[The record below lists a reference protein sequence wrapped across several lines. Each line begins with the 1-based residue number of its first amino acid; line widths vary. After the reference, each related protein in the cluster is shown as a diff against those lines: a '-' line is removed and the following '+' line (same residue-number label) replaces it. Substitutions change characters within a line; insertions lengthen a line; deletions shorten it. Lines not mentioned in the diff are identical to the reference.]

1 MTILPGVL
9 IVDDLPANRRML
21 ARTLSTL
28 NVEVIEAGS
37 GDEALGVVKRE
48 PHLFVAL
55 LDVRMPGMDGYA
67 LAESIRRVP
76 EATALPIIFISAH
89 EPDINHPT
97 RPYETGAVDFLSKP
111 VSPRVLLSKVKVF
124 LDLYRQRSDLQALVQ
139 RLDTV
144 NHALNRQTMRLETSA
159 EVIHQI
165 ASILD
170 AEQLLVEILSLIRE
184 RFGYFFTGIWM
195 IDQEHGQDA
204 IVLRAGQYGT
214 PSPIREPGRAIPMD
228 APRSIIAHVCRTAT
242 AYLTNDALHDAHY
255 MATDLLPNIR
265 SEIALPLRFGDVLF
279 GALDIQSE
287 IPDAFGAEDVTALT
301 TLADQIAVAIRNARL
316 YAEVKHLNEHLEGE
330 VDERTQQLKTAYH
343 HLELLDR
350 NKSDFITVVSHELR
364 TPLTL
369 INGFSQMLLGDPAVA
384 EDSERSREVEGIV
397 TGASR
402 LHAIVDSMLDIVR
415 IDTRTLQLHRR
426 PVSLAALLSSLRNR
440 LAPILEERHLQ
451 LTLNGLAELPELRVD
466 PEALTKAFGELFT
479 NAIKYTPDG
488 GRITVEGRE
497 LAPKHD
503 GRDHYVEIVVSDTG
517 IGIEQEYLEL
527 IFAKFYRTG
536 EVTFHSSGK
545 TKFKGG
551 GPGLGLAV
559 ARGIVEAHDGHIWA
573 ESPGHDEEALP
584 GSRFH
589 VVLPVPQPATH

>member
-1 MTILPGVL
+1 
-9 IVDDLPANRRML
+9 ML

-28 NVEVIEAGS
+28 DVEVIEAGS
-37 GDEALGVVKRE
+37 GEEAMRVVTRE
-48 PHLFVAL
+48 SHLFVAL

-76 EATALPIIFISAH
+76 EAAALPIIFISAH
-89 EPDINHPT
+89 EPDTNDPT

-124 LDLYRQRSDLQALVQ
+124 LDLYRQRSELEALVQ

-144 NHALNRQTMRLETSA
+144 NHALNRQTVRLETSA

-170 AEQLLVEILSLIRE
+170 VEQLLIEILSLIRE

-195 IDQEHGQDA
+195 IDQEGEQDTV
-204 IVLRAGQYGT
+204 VLRAGQYGT
-214 PSPIREPGRAIPMD
+214 PSPIREPGRAIPLD

-242 AYLTNDALHDAHY
+242 AYLANDARHDARY

-265 SEIALPLRFGDVLF
+265 SEIALPLKFRDALF

-287 IPDAFGAEDVTALT
+287 ALNAFGAEDVVALT

-369 INGFSQMLLGDPAVA
+369 INGFSQMLLGDPTVV
-384 EDSERSREVEGIV
+384 ENSERSREVEGIV
-397 TGASR
+397 TGATR

-415 IDTRTLQLHRR
+415 IDSRTLHLHRR
-426 PVSLAALLSSLRNR
+426 RASLAALLVSLRSR
-440 LAPILEERHLQ
+440 LAPALRERDLS
-451 LTLNGLAELPELRVD
+451 LTLDGISELPELVID
-466 PEALTKAFGELFT
+466 PEAMTKVFTELLT

-488 GRITVEGRE
+488 GRITVEGHR
-497 LAPKHD
+497 LTPKHD
-503 GRDHYVEIVVSDTG
+503 GLEHFVEIVVSDTG

-559 ARGIVEAHDGHIWA
+559 ARGLIEAHGGHIWA
-573 ESPGHDEEALP
+573 ESPGHDEAALP

-589 VVLPVPQPATH
+589 VVLPIPKDVASDG